1 MVRRPIS
8 RAMSDRALSPAGA
21 ASAHEDPRWTAVATR
36 DAAADGGFVFA
47 VKTTGVYC
55 RPSCASRRARRENV
69 VFYRGPEAAEAAGY
83 RACKRCRPKATRE
96 SDPALQKVQRASGL
110 IDQALIEGESGPPAL
125 GALAAQVTTSPHH
138 LLRLFKKHLGITPHE
153 YADAR
158 RLELVK
164 RHLRAGDGVSGAL
177 YAAGYGS
184 PSRLYERSDAQLGMT
199 PATYRR
205 DGKGA
210 TIEFTTV
217 RSPLGRLMVA
227 ATTRGLA
234 AVSLGEDDARLER
247 ALRAEYPA
255 AEIRRSDGGL
265 EPWVAAILEHIAGE
279 RPNLALPLD
288 LQATAF
294 QWRVWRALQKIPY
307 GRTATYGEIA
317 QEIGRPKAV
326 RAVANACASNRAA
339 LVIPCHRVIR
349 GDGEPGGYR
358 WGAQRKERIL
368 AKERAAAKQRQAG

>member
-1 MVRRPIS
+1 MARRPIS
-8 RAMSDRALSPAGA
+8 RGMSGTALSPIGM
-21 ASAHEDPRWTAVATR
+21 ASAHEDPRWTAVAAR
-36 DAAADGGFVFA
+36 DAAADGRFVFA
-47 VKTTGVYC
+47 VRTTGVYC
-55 RPSCASRRARRENV
+55 RPSCASRRPRHENV
-69 VFYRGPEAAEAAGY
+69 VFYRAPEAAEAAGY
-83 RACKRCRPKATRE
+83 RACKRCRPRDTRE
-96 SDPALQKVQRASGL
+96 SDPTLQKVRRASAL

-125 GALAAQVTTSPHH
+125 ATLAENVATSPHH
-138 LLRLFKKHLGITPHE
+138 LLRLFKRHLGITPRE

-164 RHLRAGDGVSGAL
+164 RHLRAGDSVSGAL

-210 TIEFTTV
+210 TIEFATV

-227 ATTRGLA
+227 ATARGLA
-234 AVSLGEDDARLER
+234 AVSLGDDDARLER

-255 AEIRRSDGGL
+255 AEIRRADSRL
-265 EPWVAAILEHIAGE
+265 ASWVTAILEHIAGE

-294 QWRVWRALQKIPY
+294 QWRVWRALQRIPY
-307 GRTATYGEIA
+307 GRTATYGEI
-317 QEIGRPKAV
+317 
-326 RAVANACASNRAA
+326 
-339 LVIPCHRVIR
+339 
-349 GDGEPGGYR
+349 
-358 WGAQRKERIL
+358 
-368 AKERAAAKQRQAG
+368 